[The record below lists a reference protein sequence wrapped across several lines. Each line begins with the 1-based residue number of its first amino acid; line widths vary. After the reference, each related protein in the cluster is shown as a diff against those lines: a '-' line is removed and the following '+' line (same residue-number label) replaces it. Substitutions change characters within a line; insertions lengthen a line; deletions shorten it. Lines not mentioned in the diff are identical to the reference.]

1 MEKEIKTT
9 DNKAAI
15 NRLTKYIETMH
26 ILKEKHANEIQG
38 KGGRK

>member
-15 NRLTKYIETMH
+15 NRLTKYMNTIKKYNSENKDT
-26 ILKEKHANEIQG
+26 KQG

>member
-9 DNKAAI
+9 DNRAAL
-15 NRLTKYIETMH
+15 NRLTKYIDT
-26 ILKEKHANEIQG
+26 INKHSRVHKNTDKG